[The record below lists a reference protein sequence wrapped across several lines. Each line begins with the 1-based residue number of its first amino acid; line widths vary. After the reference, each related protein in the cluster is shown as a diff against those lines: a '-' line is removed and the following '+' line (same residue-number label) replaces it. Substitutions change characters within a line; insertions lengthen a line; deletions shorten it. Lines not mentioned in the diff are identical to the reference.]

1 MNRFLTG
8 YRLGL
13 FLVGFMF
20 ASAAL
25 ICFSAGSGKPGS
37 NVSQPPGSSLL
48 EGRPIGPF
56 SLTRETNSTVSS
68 DDLKSS
74 VWLTAFTFT
83 RCPSSCPR
91 ISTTLKGIQ
100 DQLAGSSVKIV
111 SISVDPK
118 HDTPEILKTYGSK
131 FGADPARWWFL
142 TGNDTEIFSLIQKSF
157 LLSVAPTSPEQQ
169 KQGAE
174 EVAHS
179 DRIALVD
186 KDLKLVRFFDSNSP
200 EELKQLVAE
209 ARKRDQS
216 GWIKSLPKLNA
227 TLNATSFIFLMTGW
241 FLIRNGR
248 MRAHAFMMLTCL
260 AISGAFLSS
269 YLTYHYF
276 VGTVRFPGTGPI
288 RSLYLS
294 ILLSHTV
301 LAVALVPLI
310 ALSITRAIRKDFVR
324 HKAIAQVTFPIWV
337 YISITGV
344 VIYLMLYQM
353 NHQAMTVST
362 VTGFIS
368 VL

>member
-1 MNRFLTG
+1 MNRFLSG
-8 YRLGL
+8 YGLGL

-20 ASAAL
+20 TAAAL
-25 ICFSAGSGKPGS
+25 ICFGAGSGKSGSIANQTPGS
-37 NVSQPPGSSLL
+37 TLL

-56 SLTRETNSTVSS
+56 SLTRETNVTVGS

-100 DQLAGSSVKIV
+100 DQLSGSSVKIV

-118 HDTPEILKTYGSK
+118 HDTPEVLKSYGTK
-131 FGADPARWWFL
+131 FGADPVRWWFL
-142 TGNDTEIFSLIQKSF
+142 TGNESDIFSLIQKSF
-157 LLSVAPTSPEQQ
+157 LLSVAPTTAEQQ

-186 KDLKLVRFFDSNSP
+186 KNLKLVRFYDSNSP
-200 EELKQLVAE
+200 DELKQLVTE

-216 GWIKSLPKLNA
+216 GWIKSLPRLNA
-227 TLNATSFIFLMTGW
+227 TLNATSFVFLMTGW

-310 ALSITRAIRKDFVR
+310 ALSIIRAIRKDFVR
-324 HKAIAQVTFPIWV
+324 HKAIAKVTFPIWV

-353 NHQAMTVST
+353 NHSAMTV
-362 VTGFIS
+362 
-368 VL
+368 

>member
-1 MNRFLTG
+1 
-8 YRLGL
+8 
-13 FLVGFMF
+13 MF
-20 ASAAL
+20 IAAAL
-25 ICFSAGSGKPGS
+25 ICFGAGSGKSGS
-37 NVSQPPGSSLL
+37 NAVQIPGSSLL
-48 EGRPIGPF
+48 EGRQIGPF
-56 SLTRETNSTVSS
+56 SLTRETGATLSS

-91 ISTTLKGIQ
+91 ISTTLKGLQ
-100 DQLAGSSVKIV
+100 DQLAGSTVKIV

-118 HDTPEILKTYGSK
+118 HDTPDLLKTYGAK
-131 FGADPARWWFL
+131 FGADPAKWWFL
-142 TGNDTEIFSLIQKSF
+142 TGNETEIYNLIQKSF
-157 LLSVAPTSPEQQ
+157 LLSVAPSTPEQQ
-169 KQGAE
+169 KLGAE

-200 EELKQLVAE
+200 DELKQLVVE
-209 ARKRDQS
+209 ARKRDQF
-216 GWIKSLPKLNA
+216 GWIKVLPKLNA
-227 TLNATSFIFLMTGW
+227 TLNATSFVFLMTGW

-276 VGTVRFPGTGPI
+276 VGTVRFPGTGQI

-310 ALSITRAIRKDFVR
+310 GISITRAIRKDFVR
-324 HKAIAQVTFPIWV
+324 HKSIAQVTFPIWV

-353 NHQAMTVST
+353 NHQVAT
-362 VTGFIS
+362 IS
-368 VL
+368 PVASSISAR

>member
-1 MNRFLTG
+1 MAG

-20 ASAAL
+20 ASASL
-25 ICFSAGSGKPGS
+25 ICFSAGSGKPES

-56 SLTRETNSTVSS
+56 SLTRETNTSVSS

-91 ISTTLKGIQ
+91 ISTTLKGLQ
-100 DQLAGSSVKIV
+100 DQLAGSTVKIV

-118 HDTPEILKTYGSK
+118 HDTPEILKTYGTK

-142 TGNDTEIFSLIQKSF
+142 TGSDSEIYSLIQKSF
-157 LLSVAPTSPEQQ
+157 LLSVAPTTLEQQ

-186 KDLKLVRFFDSNSP
+186 KDLKLVRFYDSNSP

-209 ARKRDQS
+209 A
-216 GWIKSLPKLNA
+216 KLH
-227 TLNATSFIFLMTGW
+227 GY
-241 FLIRNGR
+241 
-248 MRAHAFMMLTCL
+248 RAKGDINVA
-260 AISGAFLSS
+260 AS
-269 YLTYHYF
+269 
-276 VGTVRFPGTGPI
+276 GTGGVVDCVAVAGGDGGGSHTSAG
-288 RSLYLS
+288 RSLHFVHVRVPAVCPLS
-294 ILLSHTV
+294 G
-301 LAVALVPLI
+301 
-310 ALSITRAIRKDFVR
+310 
-324 HKAIAQVTFPIWV
+324 
-337 YISITGV
+337 GV
-344 VIYLMLYQM
+344 
-353 NHQAMTVST
+353 
-362 VTGFIS
+362 
-368 VL
+368 